1 MTNHL
6 VERAQLNAAPPG
18 EPMIVCIV
26 CRCYD
31 TAPCLNGCFWTW
43 MNELTGAGLCS
54 QCAALPL
61 EELESVVARA
71 RHIFDG
77 VIRA

>member
-1 MTNHL
+1 MTVH
-6 VERAQLNAAPPG
+6 RAFLNQPTNPS
-18 EPMIVCIV
+18 EPMIVCIG
-26 CRCYD
+26 CGCYD

-61 EELESVVARA
+61 DQLQTRSELFR
-71 RHIFDG
+71 G
-77 VIRA
+77 K